1 MAQLES
7 MSFRD
12 MLRYTAEGRDDIR
25 ITVGTIRDGKA
36 EYTVYGR
43 DGEVLPDTVYEYEI
57 GSLTKTVTGALICRA
72 VSEGRMELDAP
83 VSRYI
88 PLPEGTR
95 DPTIVQ
101 LVTHT
106 SG

>member
-36 EYTVYGR
+36 EYTVYAWAKNI
-43 DGEVLPDTVYEYEI
+43 LP
-57 GSLTKTVTGALICRA
+57 
-72 VSEGRMELDAP
+72 
-83 VSRYI
+83 
-88 PLPEGTR
+88 
-95 DPTIVQ
+95 
-101 LVTHT
+101 
-106 SG
+106 